1 MKEKRRK
8 NRCSAVLSLFL
19 AAVLLV
25 GSLPLTGFTVHAADQ
40 ETAEEQQENAAER
53 QTKADASSGRF
64 KHPGMMHSAVDL
76 AKAWENVQNNV
87 SPNKETWDQLWWD
100 AFSNPNWNPRP
111 MEIVTRGVPGANI
124 GQFCIDVKRAYQNA
138 LIWKLS
144 GDEAHGATAVRV
156 VNAYSSILKQIS
168 GTQDRFLVSGIQG
181 YQLANIGELLRDHP
195 DFDLKGL
202 QNLLL
207 NVFYP
212 MNQDFM
218 IRHNDTYVGSY
229 WANWELANLA
239 SMISIGVFCDREDIY
254 EQALNFFKYGKGN
267 GSFYHAMPFVLEQD
281 GNELVQWQESVRD
294 QGHTTLG
301 LLLTGIICETAWN
314 QGDDLY
320 GLSDNRF
327 MKAAEY
333 AIKYN
338 QLGQEAPSSWYM
350 RVSGN
355 LKSKPKLEYYAGL
368 NPYQRGNWRPIY
380 YQMYNH
386 YVNRKGVEMP
396 CAEQMIKNSQGV
408 YMEGASG
415 TVTDQLGWYSL
426 TYANTGERAGDKPIQ
441 GELTDGVYRIVSAL
455 SGKSLVTSD
464 DGELA
469 TAPKGS
475 SKDEWWLIKNRGDG
489 EYTITSMGGAAVQ
502 INGQDTEDR
511 EVNGVWNTYSKYYL
525 EGSTVGTGTADGSR
539 KQRFAFLKDDD
550 GLFRIVPSMTY
561 YVWSLKD
568 NNAGDN
574 VKIHQWFNDASGQY
588 NNDSSLAQR
597 WIFEKATEVGTEFT
611 FDEESTGFCTTYA
624 EAEGTYTL
632 EEHGEGRA
640 AALDGSSQFLT
651 IKAKTGKSVL
661 AGETAFTVTC
671 EVKPDAGNSGWI
683 FYASPR
689 EAQSPGKETYLGIKE
704 ENGTITA
711 VSCKDGTNSASVSA
725 AGREDWYQLSVVYD
739 GAELILYINGQE
751 KGSQKGT
758 YQISDMLPEDTIVQI
773 GKANLES
780 GKYYKGQ
787 IDNLKITGHAMTE
800 GEVIQS
806 AGTYAAQEMTTPEV
820 LADFT
825 FDDEQ
830 TGFTGGAAE
839 AKGVYSLA
847 DHGDGKALYLNGYKD
862 YLKVTGRNGG
872 SVAPGGLVEEM
883 TISVQAKRDGGEF
896 GWVFYA
902 APDDNSPMPGRE
914 QCLGVIDNESQ
925 IVVQRNKE
933 GLSEARAEAKAG
945 RWHYLTIVYTRDSI
959 LIYEDGEK
967 KGEAESNASLSEIL
981 GSDSVWYIGKA
992 NYKKAINRE
1001 KGEHFRGWIDNYKVI
1016 SRAWTEEEIK
1026 TEARKYVDKSI
1037 LQKTV
1042 ENQTAEDQSIYA
1054 EERWQDYQTALANA
1068 REALADE
1075 TALQSAVDSA
1085 EEPLS
1090 RVQAWM
1096 RMDEALYA
1104 QVEDSAE
1111 ALYTAKTWEPYAEA
1125 LAKAR
1130 AVNENENASNQELEE
1145 AAKKLKDAQSDL
1157 LKKTET
1163 VLKAVQ
1169 AISDIGIVEQTP
1181 ESSRKVILARQICT
1195 LLTEEEL
1202 ESVANLQDLEQAEA
1216 ALSDYLAEFTFDDE
1230 ETGFMGGQAVANA
1243 HGACEIKN
1251 GALYLDGTSSN
1262 WLDVV
1267 KGDGSSLLTGQEEL
1281 TFSFAAKPESE
1292 KGNWLMFAS
1301 SDDSPQENGEEHYLG
1316 LLEFQGAFSAER
1328 FLCHDGSARPETA
1341 YIGGVETSKWLYVTL
1356 VHTPEVTI
1364 IYINGEEKARTS
1376 SETAIPDI
1384 LGQESILHIG
1394 RANWG
1399 TGEYYKGYIDH
1410 VKIMGKTMSAEEIK
1424 AEAENYLDRA
1434 VEPKRVED
1442 VVKKIDDIGKVE
1454 LNSASRTKIQ
1464 QARSAYNELNGE
1476 EKKLV
1481 TNADMLFSAEILYEE
1496 LADPVQKTLAE
1507 FTFDNTENGFLS
1519 SGAKAQPS
1527 STPVI
1532 VQDEERG
1539 NVLSLDGTGSV
1550 WLNVVKK
1557 DGTPLLTDTEEVT
1570 ISYYSKIQ
1578 QEGTNWVY
1586 FAAPDSNEQ
1595 IYNKE
1600 YYIAALEGKS
1610 NVIAERYLNGR
1621 PGQDTVWAERR
1632 EGWNHIAVV
1641 YSTDDMK
1648 VYVNGIHAGTANNS
1662 GELKQILGESSI
1674 FQIGKANWHA
1684 GEYYQGLLDDFAVYN
1699 YACSER
1705 QVQILAGVIADP
1717 KEIKEHVQKAK
1728 AISKDGYTEESYT
1741 ALQNAI
1747 RSAQIAYHSVT
1758 TQEEV
1763 SAAVNALQQ
1772 AVDNLQKI
1780 TPGTEVNKKP
1790 LEDKIAEAKKIQ
1802 KDNYTEESYT
1812 ALQDAVKK
1820 AEETLKTVKTE
1831 AEVTAAA
1838 AALQKAIDSLQKN
1851 IQNELDTKPLTDK
1864 ITEAQAI
1871 QKGNYTEESYAALQT
1886 AIETARSALKT
1897 VKTESE
1903 VTAAAEAL
1911 QRAID
1916 SLQENTPGTELNKKP
1931 LEDKIAEA
1939 KKIEKGE
1946 YTDASYA
1953 ALQNVIQKAEEM
1965 LKKGK
1970 TQEEL
1975 SQALAALSQAVSN
1988 LSKKPGTPGKP
1999 DEPEKPGDPGD
2010 PEKPGKPED
2019 SVILVKGITLTPAQ
2033 KKLTVGQEFTL
2044 QAAVTPDDASNKN
2057 LKVTSSNSKVA
2068 EVSGMKVTAKG
2079 TGRAVITVFAQDG
2092 SGTQASMV
2100 VDISHSPV
2108 VKIKAVQQKTTK
2120 NVIVSFDKVSGA
2132 AGYDIYRS
2140 TNGKKGYKKI
2150 GSTTKTR
2157 YVDKK
2162 AKTAKTYYY
2171 KIVVKARDKNYH
2183 SVLSTKYAK
2192 RKVLACPSIKVQA
2205 QGGRTAQI
2213 TWKKL
2218 KGAKGYVVYTST
2230 KKNKGFKAA
2239 KTLKKAKAVKAAVKV
2254 QKKSIKKLYIKVRPY
2269 YTEKGKKIYGPY
2281 SKTKAVKLKK

>member
-1 MKEKRRK
+1 
-8 NRCSAVLSLFL
+8 
-19 AAVLLV
+19 
-25 GSLPLTGFTVHAADQ
+25 
-40 ETAEEQQENAAER
+40 
-53 QTKADASSGRF
+53 
-64 KHPGMMHSAVDL
+64 
-76 AKAWENVQNNV
+76 
-87 SPNKETWDQLWWD
+87 
-100 AFSNPNWNPRP
+100 
-111 MEIVTRGVPGANI
+111 
-124 GQFCIDVKRAYQNA
+124 
-138 LIWKLS
+138 
-144 GDEAHGATAVRV
+144 
-156 VNAYSSILKQIS
+156 
-168 GTQDRFLVSGIQG
+168 
-181 YQLANIGELLRDHP
+181 
-195 DFDLKGL
+195 
-202 QNLLL
+202 
-207 NVFYP
+207 
-212 MNQDFM
+212 
-218 IRHNDTYVGSY
+218 
-229 WANWELANLA
+229 
-239 SMISIGVFCDREDIY
+239 
-254 EQALNFFKYGKGN
+254 
-267 GSFYHAMPFVLEQD
+267 
-281 GNELVQWQESVRD
+281 
-294 QGHTTLG
+294 
-301 LLLTGIICETAWN
+301 
-314 QGDDLY
+314 
-320 GLSDNRF
+320 

-333 AIKYN
+333 AIKCN
-338 QLGQEAPSSWYM
+338 SLGDEVKKEVPSTFY
-350 RVSGN
+350 RRESGN
-355 LKSKPKLEYYAGL
+355 LKASKPKYEWYPGV
-368 NPYQRGNWRPIY
+368 NFWPGSWRPIY
-380 YQMYNH
+380 YQIYNH
-386 YVNRKGVEMP
+386 YVNRRGMEMP
-396 CAEQMIKNSQGV
+396 CAAQMMKNSGT
-408 YMEGASG
+408 YIEGAPG
-415 TVTDQLGWYSL
+415 NVTDQLGWYSL
-426 TYANTGERAGDKPIQ
+426 TYANTGLRAEDKPIQ
-441 GELTDGVYRIVSAL
+441 GELTDGVYRIVSVL
-455 SGKSLVTSD
+455 SGKSLVTND
-464 DGELA
+464 DGELV
-469 TAPKGS
+469 TAPKGCN
-475 SKDEWWLIKNRGDG
+475 KDEWWLVKNRGDG

-502 INGQDTEDR
+502 INGEGTRIRDIDGNKE
-511 EVNGVWNTYSKYYL
+511 YSNYYN
-525 EGSTVGTGTADGSR
+525 EGTAVGTGPADGSR
-539 KQRFAFLKDDD
+539 KQRFAILKDDD
-550 GLFRIVPSMTY
+550 GRFRIVPSMTY
-561 YVWSLKD
+561 YVWGLD
-568 NNAGDN
+568 GNGMGDG
-574 VKIHQWFNDASGQY
+574 VKAIQWFNVNQGNWNY
-588 NNDSSLAQR
+588 NNIASPGQR
-597 WIFEKATEVGTEFT
+597 WNFEKATEVGTEFT
-611 FDEESTGFCTTYA
+611 FDDESTGFSTTYA
-624 EAEGTYTL
+624 EAKGEHTL
-632 EEHGEGRA
+632 AEHGSGRA
-640 AALDGSSQFLT
+640 AAFNGSSQFLA
-651 IKAKTGKSVL
+651 IEAKTGKSVL

-683 FYASPR
+683 FYASSR
-689 EAQSPGKETYLGIKE
+689 EAQNPAKETYLGIKE

-711 VSCKDGTNSASVSA
+711 VSCKDGTSSASVRA
-725 AGREDWYQLSVVYD
+725 EGKEGWYQLSVVYD
-739 GAELILYINGQE
+739 GEELILYINGQE
-751 KGSQKGT
+751 KGRQKGT
-758 YQISDMLPEDTIVQI
+758 FQVSDIITEDGVLYI
-773 GKANLES
+773 GKANQES
-780 GKYYKGQ
+780 GGYYKGQ

-800 GEVIQS
+800 GEAIQA
-806 AGTYAAQEMTTPEV
+806 AGTYAKQEIQTPEV

-830 TGFTGGAAE
+830 SGFTGGAA
-839 AKGVYSLA
+839 AVKGVYSRLD
-847 DHGDGKALYLNGYKD
+847 DHNGGKALYLNGYKD
-862 YLKVTGRNGG
+862 YLKITGKTGG

-883 TISVQAKRDGGEF
+883 TISLQAKRDGGEY

-902 APDDNSPMPGRE
+902 APDDDSPAGGSER
-914 QCLGVIDNESQ
+914 CLGVIDNESE

-933 GLSEARAEAKAG
+933 GISEARAETKAG
-945 RWHYLTIVYTRDSI
+945 RWHYLTIVYTRDSVR
-959 LIYEDGEK
+959 IYEDGEK

-992 NYKKAINRE
+992 NYKKAVTRE

-1016 SRAWTEEEIK
+1016 SRAWTQEEIK
-1026 TEARKYVDKSI
+1026 AEARKYVDKSI
-1037 LQKTV
+1037 LQKVV
-1042 ENQTAEDQSIYA
+1042 ENQKAEAQNIYT
-1054 EERWQDYQTALANA
+1054 EERWQAYQTALSNA
-1068 REALADE
+1068 EQTLADE
-1075 TALQSAVDSA
+1075 NVLQSAVDSA

-1090 RVQAWM
+1090 RIQAWM

-1111 ALYTAKTWEPYAEA
+1111 ALYTAKTWEPYAKA

-1145 AAKKLKDAQSDL
+1145 AAKKLKDAQRDL

-1169 AISDIGIVEQTP
+1169 AISDIGTAKQTP
-1181 ESSRKVILARQICT
+1181 ESSRKIILARQICT

-1202 ESVANLQDLEQAEA
+1202 ESVANLQELEQAEA
-1216 ALSDYLAEFTFDDE
+1216 AMSGYLAEFTFDDE
-1230 ETGFMGGQAVANA
+1230 ETGFLGGQAVAKA
-1243 HGACEIKN
+1243 HGDCEIKN

-1262 WLDVV
+1262 WLDVI

-1292 KGNWLMFAS
+1292 KGNWLMYAS
-1301 SDDSPQENGEEHYLG
+1301 SDDNPQENGEERYLG
-1316 LLEFQGAFSAER
+1316 LLEFQGAVSAER
-1328 FLCHDGSARPETA
+1328 FMCHDGSARPETA
-1341 YIGGVETSKWLYVTL
+1341 YIGGVDTSKWLYVTL
-1356 VHTPEVTI
+1356 VHTPEAAI

-1376 SETAIPDI
+1376 SEIAISDI
-1384 LGQESILHIG
+1384 LGEESILHIG

-1410 VKIMGKTMSAEEIK
+1410 VKIMGKAMSAEEIK

-1454 LNSASRTKIQ
+1454 LSSASRTKIQ
-1464 QARSAYNELNGE
+1464 QARSAYNGLNKE
-1476 EKKLV
+1476 ERKFV
-1481 TNADMLFSAEILYEE
+1481 TNADVLFSAEILYEE

-1507 FTFDNTENGFLS
+1507 FTFDDTENGFLS

-1539 NVLSLDGTGSV
+1539 KVLSLDGTGSV

-1557 DGTPLLTDTEEVT
+1557 DGTPLLADAEEVT
-1570 ISYYSKIQ
+1570 VSYYSKIQ

-1648 VYVNGIHAGTANNS
+1648 VYVNGVHAGTAKNS
-1662 GELKQILGESSI
+1662 GALKQILGESSV

-1717 KEIKEHVQKAK
+1717 KEIKEHVAKAK
-1728 AISKDGYTEESYT
+1728 AIPKEDYTEESYT

-1763 SAAVNALQQ
+1763 AAAVNALQQ
-1772 AVDNLQKI
+1772 AVDSLQKI

-1790 LEDKIAEAKKIQ
+1790 LEDKIAEAKEIEKE
-1802 KDNYTEESYT
+1802 NYTEESYT
-1812 ALQDAVKK
+1812 ALQEAIQK

-1831 AEVTAAA
+1831 TEVTAAIA
-1838 AALQKAIDSLQKN
+1838 DLQKAIDSLQRN
-1851 IQNELDTKPLTDK
+1851 TQEGLNTKPLTDK
-1864 ITEAQAI
+1864 IAEAQAI

-1886 AIETARSALKT
+1886 AIETARNALKT
-1897 VKTESE
+1897 VKSEAE
-1903 VTAAAEAL
+1903 VTAVAEAL

-1953 ALQNVIQKAEEM
+1953 ALQNVIKMAEEM

-1975 SQALAALSQAVSN
+1975 SQALAELSQAVSN
-1988 LSKKPGTPGKP
+1988 LSKKPGTPGNP
-1999 DEPEKPGDPGD
+1999 GDTEKPGN
-2010 PEKPGKPED
+2010 PED
-2019 SVILVKGITLTPAQ
+2019 PVFLVKGITLTPAQ
-2033 KKLTVGQEFTL
+2033 KKLTVGQGFTL

-2057 LKVTSSNSKVA
+2057 LKITSSNPKVA
-2068 EVSGMKVTAKG
+2068 EVSGMRVIAKG
-2079 TGRAVITVFAQDG
+2079 AGRAVITAFAQDG
-2092 SGTQASMV
+2092 SGIQASMI

-2120 NVIVSFDKVSGA
+2120 HVIVSFGKVSGA

-2140 TNGKKGYKKI
+2140 TNAKKGYKKI

-2162 AKTAKTYYY
+2162 AKAAKTYYY

-2183 SVLSTKYAK
+2183 SALSTKYAK

-2239 KTLKKAKAVKAAVKV
+2239 KTLKKAKAVKAVVKV
-2254 QKKSIKKLYIKVRPY
+2254 KKKSMKKLYIKVRPY

-2281 SKTKAVKLKK
+2281 SKTKTVKLKK